1 MFSGG
6 NDMYNTNN
14 KLQNYQ
20 IKNTIKKYVL
30 KKIEKKLLGDELN
43 ENEPHELLKK
53 IVETN
58 LFEVSNDGY
67 EIPIK
72 IEEEKLNENIDLK
85 KIPLN
90 EEVPVELF
98 NDENKKCSP
107 YVNYVFGSCIPL
119 NVLILMAIGHNE
131 ISDEKIVL
139 FDKISRNFEPHYK
152 MYLINQFENIYG
164 KIHKKWLD
172 APFMEKMSPKIQ
184 EVLKTQIFRT
194 KGPLDNEWLSN
205 IQINETMTL
214 YEPIY
219 QNFVYLKTL
228 PRDFY
233 DYLKYDIDFDKHMQ
247 INQYKF
253 GMVINSDKHNQGGSH
268 WKMLYFDT
276 KYGLIIYIDSG
287 GSKPEKEIQDFVKYI
302 SEYLKSKNIPVRYY
316 INDFQFQHGDTECG
330 VFSMYF
336 LNRILEMSVSD
347 PTYQNNP
354 LKILQQEKIT
364 DEQVQK
370 WRNVFFSKY

>member
-1 MFSGG
+1 MFYGG
-6 NDMYNTNN
+6 YNTYNGNN
-14 KLQNYQ
+14 NSQLK
-20 IKNTIKKYVL
+20 TTVKKYVL
-30 KKIEKKLLGDELN
+30 KKIEKKLLSDEIN
-43 ENEPHELLKK
+43 GKEPHELLKK

-58 LFEVSNDGY
+58 LYTVSDDGHK
-67 EIPIK
+67 IPI
-72 IEEEKLNENIDLK
+72 EVDERFNDNIDLK

-90 EEVPVELF
+90 EEVPDELC

-107 YVNYVFGSCIPL
+107 YVNCVFGSCIPL
-119 NVLILMAIGHNE
+119 NVLILMSIAHNE
-131 ISDEKIVL
+131 ISDKKIIL
-139 FDKISRNFEPHYK
+139 FDKILTNSEPNYK
-152 MYLINQFENIYG
+152 IYLVKQFENIYG
-164 KIHKKWLD
+164 KIHKKWLNE
-172 APFMEKMSPKIQ
+172 PFIKKLSPKIQ
-184 EVLKTQIFRT
+184 EILKTQIFRT
-194 KGPLDNEWLSN
+194 QGPLDNEWLNN
-205 IQINETMTL
+205 IQINDTMTL

-219 QNFVYLKTL
+219 KNFVYLKTL

-233 DYLKYDIDFDKHMQ
+233 NYLKYDVDFDKHLEED
-247 INQYKF
+247 QYKF

-287 GSKPEKEIQDFVKYI
+287 GSKPEKEIQDFIEYI
-302 SEYLKSKNIPVRYY
+302 SDYLKSKNIPVRYY

-336 LNRILEMSVSD
+336 LNRILEMSISD

-354 LKILQQEKIT
+354 LKILQEEKIT

>member
-6 NDMYNTNN
+6 YNLTYNTNN
-14 KLQNYQ
+14 NMQL
-20 IKNTIKKYVL
+20 KNTMKKYVL
-30 KKIEKKLLGDELN
+30 KKIENKLL
-43 ENEPHELLKK
+43 ENTNNYKEPHELLKK
-53 IVETN
+53 ITNTN
-58 LFEVSNDGY
+58 LYEVSDDGY
-67 EIPIK
+67 EIPIN
-72 IEEEKLNENIDLK
+72 IEEEKLNETVNLK
-85 KIPLN
+85 NIPLN

-98 NDENKKCSP
+98 KDENKKCSP

-119 NVLILMAIGHNE
+119 NVLILMAIAHNE
-131 ISDEKIVL
+131 NSDEKIVL

-164 KIHKKWLD
+164 KIHKKWLS
-172 APFMEKMSPKIQ
+172 APFIKKLSE
-184 EVLKTQIFRT
+184 EVQTVLQTQIFRT
-194 KGPLDNEWLSN
+194 KGPLNNEWLNN
-205 IQINETMTL
+205 IQINDTMTL

-233 DYLKYDIDFDKHMQ
+233 NYLKYDIDFDKHMQ
-247 INQYKF
+247 IKQYKF

-276 KYGLIIYIDSG
+276 KYGVIIYIDSG
-287 GSKPEKEIQDFVKYI
+287 GVKPEKEIQDFVEYI
-302 SEYLKSKNIPVRYY
+302 SEYLKNKNIPDRYY
-316 INDFQFQHGDTECG
+316 INDYQFQYGDSECG

-347 PTYQNNP
+347 PSYENNP

-370 WRNVFFSKY
+370 WRNIFFSKY

>member
-1 MFSGG
+1 
-6 NDMYNTNN
+6 MYNTNN
-14 KLQNYQ
+14 KLQNSQ
-20 IKNTIKKYVL
+20 IKNTMKKYVL
-30 KKIEKKLLGDELN
+30 KKIEKKLLADELN

-58 LFEVSNDGY
+58 LFEVSNDGD
-67 EIPIK
+67 EIPIE

-119 NVLILMAIGHNE
+119 NVLILMATAHNE

-233 DYLKYDIDFDKHMQ
+233 NYLKYDIDFDKHMQ

-268 WKMLYFDT
+268 WKMLYFDI

-316 INDFQFQHGDTECG
+316 INDYQFQHGDTECG